1 METLIEPAAAPPP
14 DPPVSNPPPDGLGRL
29 ESELDEGERARVIEF
44 VLSSLNQAYQ
54 DRLSVADKCEEGVAV
69 RGYDYEGRFEFDRFL
84 GALATT
90 GFQATNLSRAV
101 EILRAVRDR
110 EVPLYLGFTSNI
122 GTCGL
127 RETVTYLTRNRHVRA
142 LATSAGAVEEDVMKI
157 FRPFLLGSFDADGKE
172 LYERMINRTGNI
184 YVPSGRYTKL
194 HLLLHVLNRRLAREK
209 AASGGCVGITEY
221 TYELGRQLEL
231 LEIPNRESSF
241 VYWAYRHGIAL
252 HCPVLL
258 DGAIGDAMYYFR
270 REHKRRFAIDA
281 TEYCDALIN
290 DMILSSQ
297 THGDVALLA
306 IGGSVPK
313 HMICNAAIFA
323 RGAGYAVYVNN
334 APESDGS
341 NAGAPIDEAV
351 TWGKIRPGA
360 QAVKV
365 EGEATLIMP
374 LLVAGAYQEYQPR
387 PQAADARVANDM
399 TPLTTIP

>member
-1 METLIEPAAAPPP
+1 MDTLIEPAAATPP
-14 DPPVSNPPPDGLGRL
+14 DLPVSPTPPDGLDRI
-29 ESELDEGERARVIEF
+29 EAELDEAERRRVIEF
-44 VLSSLNQAYQ
+44 SLASLNQAYQ
-54 DRLSVADKCEEGVAV
+54 DRLSVADRSEEGTAV
-69 RGYDYEGRFEFDRFL
+69 EGYDYEGRFAFDRFL

-90 GFQATNLSRAV
+90 GFQATNLARAV
-101 EILRAVRDR
+101 EILRLVRDR

-142 LATSAGAVEEDVMKI
+142 LCTSAGAVEEDVMKV
-157 FRPFLLGSFDADGKE
+157 FRPFLLGSFDADGKD

-184 YVPSGRYTKL
+184 YVPTGRYTKL
-194 HLLLHVLNRRLAREK
+194 HLLLHILNRRMAREK
-209 AASGGCVGITEY
+209 NGGCVGITEY

-241 VYWAYRHGIAL
+241 VYWAYKNGIAL

-290 DMILSSQ
+290 DMILSRE
-297 THGDVALLA
+297 TRGDVALLA
-306 IGGSVPK
+306 IGGATPK

-374 LLVAGAYQEYQPR
+374 LIVAGAYQEYQPR
-387 PQAADARVANDM
+387 PQAAAARESDL
-399 TPLTTIP
+399 TPPTTNP